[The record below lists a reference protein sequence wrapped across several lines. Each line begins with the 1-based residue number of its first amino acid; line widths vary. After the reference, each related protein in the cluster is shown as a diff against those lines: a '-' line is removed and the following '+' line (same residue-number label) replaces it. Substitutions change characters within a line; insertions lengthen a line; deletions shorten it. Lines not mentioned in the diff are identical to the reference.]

1 MTWRLKDKFFIKDTL
16 KRVAATAILFGLSIA
31 VSMLPFWKEG
41 LGEVI
46 GFLIGFLIG
55 VPIGLIWVD
64 WWISWF

>member
-1 MTWRLKDKFFIKDTL
+1 MKNSLFVKDTL
-16 KRVAATAILFGLSIA
+16 KRIAATAILSGLSIA

-41 LGEVI
+41 GEVI

-55 VPIGLIWVD
+55 VPIGFIWVD